1 MTERS
6 ALSPLS
12 GAAAETS
19 IWRAL
24 RVVDAV
30 AEAGDGVTPK
40 AIARRLGFS
49 LPTTY
54 RLLATMVGEGY
65 LVRLPDLRGY
75 GLGYRTGQLARRLL
89 DQMAAPWPV
98 QSVLHGLHQ
107 RIGAVAYYAV
117 LRGNGALLTHLDDCP
132 EHPGPDQLRP
142 GSPIPAP
149 TSAVGKVLLASVDR
163 RRLAGLVNGAQREN
177 PGGLAREL
185 QRVRELGVVTEM
197 DDPVPGRASVAAPV
211 RTHGAVVGALAVC
224 VARADLANRQAQLEL
239 TLRNA
244 AARASDALAD
254 QAVG

>member
-1 MTERS
+1 
-6 ALSPLS
+6 
-12 GAAAETS
+12 
-19 IWRAL
+19 
-24 RVVDAV
+24 VVDAV

-98 QSVLHGLHQ
+98 QSLLYGMHQ
-107 RIGAVAYYAV
+107 RVGGVAYYAV
-117 LRGNGALLTHLDDCP
+117 LRGDGAMSTHLEESP

-142 GSPIPAP
+142 GCQIPAP

-163 RRLAGLVNGAQREN
+163 RRLAGLISGAQRDN
-177 PGGLAREL
+177 PDGLAREL
-185 QRVRELGVVTEM
+185 QRVRELGVATEL
-197 DDPVPGRASVAAPV
+197 DDPVPGRVSVAAPV
-211 RTHGAVVGALAVC
+211 RSHGAVVGALAVC
-224 VARADLANRQAQLEL
+224 VARTDFANRQAHLEL

-244 AARASDALAD
+244 AARASEALAD
-254 QAVG
+254 QAAG